1 MTRLPMYRKIADAI
15 RSKISNGIY
24 KVGEA
29 LPTEAQLREEFGV
42 SRVTIRQAL
51 KLLIENEELES
62 IQGSGTYV
70 KESKI
75 NYNIYQQSSFAE
87 KWAHLQSV
95 TRSDVLSFAIEPA
108 SLTMA
113 EHLEINEGDHI
124 FYIKRVRFLDDIA
137 ITVEETWMPTK
148 MFPDLSYQVMQGSK
162 YDYIEQ
168 QKCLVIDRSEQ
179 EIVPVLPP
187 EDIAELLGVDPSDPI
202 IEKRTRGYL
211 QDDTVFEY
219 SRNYFTTNNY
229 KFTLTSKRQRTNTH
243 YPIEV

>member
-1 MTRLPMYRKIADAI
+1 MTTRLPMYRQIADAI
-15 RSKISNGIY
+15 RDKISTGIY

-29 LPTEAQLREEFGV
+29 LPTEAQLREEFSV

-51 KLLIENEELES
+51 KLLIEQQELES

-87 KWAHLQSV
+87 KWAHLQGV
-95 TRSDVLSFAIEPA
+95 THSDVLSFEVQAA
-108 SLTMA
+108 SLTLA
-113 EHLEINEGDHI
+113 EHLDINEGERI
-124 FYIKRVRFLDDIA
+124 FYIKRVRFLDETA
-137 ITVEETWMPTK
+137 ITVEETWMPTT

-162 YDYIEQ
+162 YDYIEK
-168 QKCLVIDRSEQ
+168 QKKMVIDRSEQ
-179 EIVPVLPP
+179 EIMPVLPP
-187 EDIAELLGVDPSDPI
+187 SDVATLLGVNPTEPV

-211 QDDTVFEY
+211 ENDTIFEY

-229 KFTLTSKRQRTNTH
+229 KFTLTSKRQRANTS
-243 YPIEV
+243 YSI

>member
-1 MTRLPMYRKIADAI
+1 MTTRLPMYRQIADAI
-15 RSKISNGIY
+15 RDKISTGIY

-29 LPTEAQLREEFGV
+29 LPTEAQLREEFSV

-51 KLLIENEELES
+51 KLLIEQEELES

-87 KWAHLQSV
+87 KWAHLQGV
-95 TRSDVLSFAIEPA
+95 THSDVLSFEVQAA

-113 EHLEINEGDHI
+113 EHLEVNEGERV
-124 FYIKRVRFLDDIA
+124 FYIKRVRFLDETA
-137 ITVEETWMPTK
+137 ITVEETWMPTA

-162 YDYIEQ
+162 YDYIEK
-168 QKCLVIDRSEQ
+168 QKKMVIDRSEQ
-179 EIVPVLPP
+179 EIMPVLPP
-187 EDIAELLGVDPSDPI
+187 NDVATLLGIDPTEPV

-211 QDDTVFEY
+211 ENDTIFEY

-229 KFTLTSKRQRTNTH
+229 KFTLTSKRQRANTSH
-243 YPIEV
+243 SI